1 MKTTKWSLF
10 AANMKNED
18 KTRLRIG
25 KIGKTHGIHG
35 ELRINSL
42 TDFPER
48 FAGMTQVYVNDAL
61 MDIKTVRYQNDTVL
75 MSFKG
80 FDTREAA
87 AALTGRYL
95 LVNREDAVEL
105 EEGEYYT
112 IDIIGLEVYDKETGN
127 HLGTVTDVLSTGSN
141 DVYVTKPIEKG
152 RQDIL
157 IPALKSVVSEINIA
171 EGIMVVTLPEELV

>member
-1 MKTTKWSLF
+1 
-10 AANMKNED
+10 MKNSD

-25 KIGKTHGIHG
+25 KIGKTHGVRG

-48 FAGMTQVYVNDAL
+48 FEGMTEVYVNDEL
-61 MDIKTVRYQNDTVL
+61 MEIKSVRYQNDVVL

-80 FDTREAA
+80 IENREEA

-95 LVNREDAVEL
+95 FVNREDAVEL

-112 IDIIGLEVYDKETGN
+112 IDIIGLEVYDKETGT

-141 DVYVTKPIEKG
+141 DVYVAAPVEKG
-152 RQDIL
+152 QKDIL
-157 IPALKSVVSEINIA
+157 IPALKTVVSEIDID
-171 EGIMVVTLPEELV
+171 GGRMVVTLPEEMD